1 MFNFVEM
8 KIYLEF
14 IKYLL
19 DYIIYVVFEIM
30 KVKNIFDKCVLFVI

>member
-30 KVKNIFDKCVLFVI
+30 KVKNIFDFLVI

>member
-1 MFNFVEM
+1 MFNFVKM

-30 KVKNIFDKCVLFVI
+30 KVKNIFDFLVI